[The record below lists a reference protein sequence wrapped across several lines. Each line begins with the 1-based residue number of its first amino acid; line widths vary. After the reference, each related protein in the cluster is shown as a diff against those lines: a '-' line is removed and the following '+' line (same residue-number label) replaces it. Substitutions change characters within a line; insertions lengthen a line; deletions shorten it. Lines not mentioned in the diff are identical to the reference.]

1 MEEKG
6 RREGGGKGGAGGG
19 GGNCF
24 IRERGKEKVVLIFHF
39 PKYCVGMC
47 FSEDQYNDQAEYG
60 TNGQLSELEKI
71 PVICHLPSPSHST
84 LLPLPT
90 LR

>member
-19 GGNCF
+19 GNCF
-24 IRERGKEKVVLIFHF
+24 TRERGREKVVLIFHF

-47 FSEDQYNDQAEYG
+47 FSEDKYNDQAEYG
-60 TNGQLSELEKI
+60 TNQDSSLSWRKYL
-71 PVICHLPSPSHST
+71 
-84 LLPLPT
+84 
-90 LR
+90 